1 MNEYV
6 IKKEDLKHNIELIK
20 QKAGNEVIGVLKADG
35 YGLGRDFLAEIL
47 KEEGI
52 NSFAVADVEDIE
64 PLRENVLDE
73 SDSLLVM
80 RSTSLES
87 EAEIIADNNCIATVG
102 SKESAQVLNN
112 AAKKLGKVV
121 KANIKIDTGLSRF
134 GFLPEEVDTIEKVYR
149 EYENLDFIGIY
160 THFSS
165 AFTNEELT
173 KKQLSRFLYTVEQ
186 LQIRGIDVGK
196 VYAASSPA
204 LLNVNGTELDAV
216 RIGSAFTG
224 RVITKSHLDLRKIG
238 VLRSQVIEIKKIKK
252 GATVGY
258 SGDFTAKRDTV
269 LAIVPVGHT
278 DGLGFEK
285 AQEINSLSQLI
296 RRMLSPLKRYL
307 KKERITVKINGKTA
321 RVVGA
326 VGLTNCT
333 VDITG
338 MDVKVGDKVEIDLS
352 PVAVSPKVKRIY
364 E

>member
-6 IKKEDLKHNIELIK
+6 INTGDLKHNIEIIK

-35 YGLGRDFLAEIL
+35 YGLGRDFLAKAL

-52 NSFAVADVEDIE
+52 YSFAVADVEDIV
-64 PLRENVLDE
+64 PLRGNVLDGK
-73 SDSLLVM
+73 DSLLIM
-80 RSTSLES
+80 RSTCLES
-87 EAEIIADNNCIATVG
+87 EADIIAENDCIATVG
-102 SKESAQVLNN
+102 SVESAKVLND
-112 AAKKLGKVV
+112 AAIRKGKTV

-134 GFLPEEVDTIEKVYR
+134 GFLPDEIDVIEKVYR
-149 EYENLDFIGIY
+149 EYPNIEFVGIY

-186 LQIRGIDVGK
+186 LQVRGIDVGK

-204 LLNVNGTELDAV
+204 LLNVSGTELDAV

-224 RVITKSHLDLRKIG
+224 RVITKSNIGLKKIG
-238 VLRSQVIEIKKIKK
+238 VLKSQVIEIKKIKK
-252 GATVGY
+252 GASVGY

-285 AQEINSLSQLI
+285 AQEINGVSQLI
-296 RRMLSPLKRYL
+296 RRMLSPLKRFL
-307 KKERITVKINGKTA
+307 KKECLTVKINGKTA
-321 RVVGA
+321 KIVGA

-333 VDITG
+333 VDVTG
-338 MDVKVGDKVEIDLS
+338 MDVKAGDTVEIDLS
-352 PVAVSPKVKRIY
+352 PVVVSPNVKRIY

>member
-6 IKKEDLKHNIELIK
+6 INISDLKHNIELIK

-35 YGLGRDFLAEIL
+35 YGLGRDFLAKVL
-47 KEEGI
+47 KEEGV
-52 NSFAVADVEDIE
+52 NSFAVADVEDIV

-80 RSTSLES
+80 RSTCLEN
-87 EAEIIADNNCIATVG
+87 EIRLIAENDCIATVG
-102 SKESAQVLNN
+102 SVESAKKLNEE
-112 AAKKLGKVV
+112 AKKLGRVV

-134 GFLPEEVDTIEKVYR
+134 GFLPDETDMIEKVCR
-149 EYENLDFIGIY
+149 ESENLDFVGIY

-173 KKQLSRFLYTVEQ
+173 KKQLSRFLYAVEQ
-186 LQIRGIDVGK
+186 LQIKGIDVGK

-204 LLNVNGTELDAV
+204 LLNVEGTELDAV

-224 RVITKSHLDLRKIG
+224 RVITKSRLDLKKIG
-238 VLRSQVIEIKKIKK
+238 FIRSQVIEIKKIKK
-252 GATVGY
+252 GTSVGY

-285 AQEINSLSQLI
+285 TQDINGIVALI
-296 RRMLSPLKRYL
+296 RRMLSPLKKYL
-307 KKERITVKINGKTA
+307 KKECLTVKINSKTA
-321 RVVGA
+321 KVVGA

-333 VDITG
+333 VDVTG
-338 MDVKVGDKVEIDLS
+338 MDVKTGDAVEIDLS
-352 PVAVSPKVKRIY
+352 PVAVSKTMKRTY

>member
-6 IKKEDLKHNIELIK
+6 IKTEDLKHNIELIK

-35 YGLGRDFLAEIL
+35 YGLGRDYLAKVL
-47 KEEGI
+47 KDEGI

-64 PLRENVLDE
+64 PLRNNVLDE
-73 SDSLLVM
+73 GDSLLLM
-80 RSTSLES
+80 RSTCLER
-87 EAEIIADNNCIATVG
+87 EAEIIVNNNCIATVG
-102 SKESAQVLNN
+102 SLSSAEILNN
-112 AAKKLGKVV
+112 TAKKHGKVV

-134 GFLPEEVDTIEKVYR
+134 GFLPEEIEVIERVYR
-149 EYENLDFIGIY
+149 EYENLEFVGIY

-173 KKQLSRFLYTVEQ
+173 KKQLSRFLYAVEQ
-186 LQIRGIDVGK
+186 LQIKGIDVGK

-204 LLNVNGTELDAV
+204 LLNVEGTALDAV

-224 RVITKSHLDLRKIG
+224 RVITKSNLGLKKIG
-238 VLRSQVIEIKKIKK
+238 TLRSQVIEIKNIKK
-252 GATVGY
+252 GVSVGY

-285 AQEINSLSQLI
+285 TQEINGILQLI
-296 RRMLSPLKRYL
+296 RRMLSPVKKFL
-307 KKERITVKINGKTA
+307 KKECITVKVNGRTA
-321 RVVGA
+321 KVVGA

-333 VDITG
+333 VDVTG
-338 MDVKVGDKVEIDLS
+338 MDVKAGDTVEIDLS
-352 PVAVSPKVKRIY
+352 PVAVSPAVKRVY